1 MASVTIVACT
11 WNLGCKKQTA
21 ALPGADA
28 FRWLADLCRGTRAS
42 LVALGLQELHPDHLA
57 PLRDRVLE
65 VLRAEDDEEAPL
77 EVLASVHCDSYLP
90 LLVFERAPQ
99 SNQVLS
105 LPFTFDD
112 KKVCSKG
119 CIAVECPRQGI
130 SLCIANAHLE
140 AGHGKTEVRDAT
152 FAQIGK
158 CVEDSQHSLFI
169 VLGDLN
175 YRLQGLPGK
184 TIEEPTKATPPDKRS
199 PDFLS
204 EFEALTS
211 AFEEGDVTPEMG
223 KENKQCVASHDAP
236 ARLQKMAAHRV
247 RLNLSRKVVQVPE
260 MPMTE
265 TSLDVLF
272 LNHSLRPPLNELY
285 LKETKAFYASKIH
298 FFNGKHW
305 QLRTLTANEKHY
317 IVPILVN
324 TGGIAYNRPIFADF
338 VQMHFLPNYQRSMW
352 HGHTKRHVQIPTP
365 LGDGMS
371 IDQVWP
377 GGGGNRFGTEEELR
391 KPSSIAFNLVGHE
404 LAEVIVEC
412 NGLVGNLESMT
423 ERGRPREYLQEVR
436 QDMIQATAERFA
448 KQGAT
453 VDTIEREISAMSADP
468 MTTWDEA
475 SLPVPDELWVNVY
488 QNDIDCDNFLK

>member
-211 AFEEGDVTPEMG
+211 AFEEGRSANLFQERCQLRQRLRDGCPAFAGFQEAEVAFLPTYRRAP
-223 KENKQCVASHDAP
+223 VASLDP
-236 ARLQKMAAHRV
+236 GVCPPVRFDRDEPRLPGWCDRILWRQGRGLEVKVASYSSVESATFSDHRPV
-247 RLNLSRKVVQVPE
+247 H
-260 MPMTE
+260 M
-265 TSLDVLF
+265 VL
-272 LNHSLRPPLNELY
+272 HAS
-285 LKETKAFYASKIH
+285 LKE
-298 FFNGKHW
+298 
-305 QLRTLTANEKHY
+305 
-317 IVPILVN
+317 
-324 TGGIAYNRPIFADF
+324 
-338 VQMHFLPNYQRSMW
+338 
-352 HGHTKRHVQIPTP
+352 
-365 LGDGMS
+365 
-371 IDQVWP
+371 
-377 GGGGNRFGTEEELR
+377 
-391 KPSSIAFNLVGHE
+391 
-404 LAEVIVEC
+404 VE
-412 NGLVGNLESMT
+412 N
-423 ERGRPREYLQEVR
+423 
-436 QDMIQATAERFA
+436 
-448 KQGAT
+448 
-453 VDTIEREISAMSADP
+453 
-468 MTTWDEA
+468 
-475 SLPVPDELWVNVY
+475 
-488 QNDIDCDNFLK
+488 